1 MFNGLFIVKNMKN
14 TYILVDMILY
24 NLKYLVLSYS
34 LEDLPK
40 KLLVLL
46 IKVVSQSEMKYRLNY
61 SGILTALLSKVKALH
76 DQLKT
81 F

>member
-1 MFNGLFIVKNMKN
+1 MFDGLLIVKN
-14 TYILVDMILY
+14 TYMLVDMILY
-24 NLKYLVLSYS
+24 NLKYLILSYS

-40 KLLVLL
+40 ALLILL

-61 SGILTALLSKVKALH
+61 SGIWTALLSKVKALH
-76 DQLKT
+76 DQLKA